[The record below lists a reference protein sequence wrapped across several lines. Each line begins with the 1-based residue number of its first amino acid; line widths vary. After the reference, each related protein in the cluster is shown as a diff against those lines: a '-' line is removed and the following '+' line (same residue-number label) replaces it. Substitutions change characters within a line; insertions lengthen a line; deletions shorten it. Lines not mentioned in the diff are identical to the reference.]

1 MLEAK
6 NVDKIFT
13 AFGNNVLS
21 QAKLNFKG
29 KSASGKGIRSLDF
42 DVAAFKNS
50 MSMTFE
56 MEKYMDFQDKGVS
69 GTERKF
75 NTPFSYKPG
84 GGANK
89 PSPRHFDK
97 WVIRRGLAGRDK
109 SGKFLSRESLKFA
122 LSNHIYKFGI
132 KPSKFF
138 TDAFEKHYRDLPD
151 EVVEAYGLDMEEFMK
166 FTLKAK

>member
-6 NVDKIFT
+6 YVDKIFT
-13 AFGNNVLS
+13 AFGNNVIS

-50 MSMTFE
+50 MSMTFK
-56 MEKYMDFQDKGVS
+56 MEKYMEFQDKGVS
-69 GTERKF
+69 GKEKKF
-75 NTPFSYKPG
+75 NTPYSYK
-84 GGANK
+84 NDK
-89 PSPRHFDK
+89 PPTKAFDK
-97 WVIRRGLAGRDK
+97 WVIRRGIAARDK
-109 SGKFLSRESLKFA
+109 QGRFLSRESLKFA